1 MPFYV
6 YIIQSE
12 VDGTFY
18 KGSTENPKNR
28 IQQHNEGLSK
38 YTSTK
43 LPWKLV
49 YVEELLS
56 KKEMLIRER
65 KLKRGNAEY
74 FQKIIFGNKNIV
86 RQFL

>member
-1 MPFYV
+1 MPYYV

-12 VDGTFY
+12 KDGTYY
-18 KGSTENPKNR
+18 KGSSENPLQR
-28 IQQHNEGLSK
+28 LVAHNNAQSK

-43 LPWKLV
+43 MPWKLV
-49 YVEELLS
+49 YIEVLFS

-74 FQKIIFGNKNIV
+74 FQRLIASSKNIINN
-86 RQFL
+86 FK